1 MANFD
6 VFNGDADGICALHQL
21 RMAEPRDSV
30 LVTGVKRDIA
40 LLTRVVAGAGDRVTV
55 LDISLDSNRDG
66 LLSLLE
72 RGAEVSYFD
81 HHFSGEIPRHPNL
94 RAMIDTAHEVCTS
107 VLVDR
112 HLEGRFR
119 AWAVTAAFGD
129 NLGGTAVRLAEPLSL
144 SKAELDILRELGEC
158 LNYNAYGET
167 VADLHFAPD
176 VLYRRLSEWRD
187 PFAFVADSSEF
198 AKLKSGYEEDMSAVS
213 ALRALE
219 ESETAAVILL
229 PPEKWARRV
238 SGVYANQLAEENPG
252 RAHALIT
259 AKEQG
264 GYVVSVRAPLMRP
277 DGADSLCRRF
287 ETGGGRKGAA
297 GINHLPSGSLDAF
310 LQAFRQAF

>member
-1 MANFD
+1 MTNFD

-40 LLTRVVAGAGDRVTV
+40 LLKRVAAGAGDRVTV

-144 SKAELDILRELGEC
+144 SEAELGILRELGEC

-176 VLYRRLSEWRD
+176 VLYRCLSEWRD

-198 AKLKSGYEEDMSAVS
+198 AKLKAGYEADMSAAS

-264 GYVVSVRAPLMRP
+264 GYVVSVRAPLTRP

-297 GINHLPSGSLDAF
+297 GINHLPADSLEAF
-310 LQAFRQAF
+310 LQAFRQAY

>member
-1 MANFD
+1 MTNFD

-40 LLTRVVAGAGDRVTV
+40 LLKRVSAGTGDRVTV

-81 HHFSGEIPRHPNL
+81 HHYSGEIPRHPNL

-107 VLVDR
+107 ILVDR

-129 NLGGTAVRLAEPLSL
+129 NLSGTAERLAEPLSL
-144 SKAELDILRELGEC
+144 SKAELDVLRELGEC

-176 VLYRRLSEWRD
+176 VLYRCLSEWRD
-187 PFAFVADSSEF
+187 PFAFVADSIEF
-198 AKLKSGYEEDMSAVS
+198 AKLKEGYEADMSAAS

-238 SGVYANQLAEENPG
+238 SGVYANQLAGENPG

-297 GINHLPSGSLDAF
+297 GINHLPAESLAAF
-310 LQAFRQAF
+310 LQAFRQAY